1 MSFRPKFDKGLILKQ
16 HMLEALRDNPQ
27 DYIELMYA
35 DMGDGIISGLEIT
48 VPEDGK
54 FYISPGIIKI
64 NNEIFFST
72 KNESFKF
79 LEGANYVYLQILKE
93 EKTDG
98 TKYQIEFVQK
108 QQEENTLFEV
118 FRYVK
123 SAEMMNYKN
132 MQEVFLNP
140 MNRIDRSHVKQSLIG
155 GSTLHKMYFGMYADE
170 VLRNKNSGMGDIA
183 FGYQCLN
190 GISNIDVIKNYF
202 QTEDFTNES
211 VLALMKKRLLE
222 LASNRL
228 EEKVIEK
235 VQKEERKVSIS

>member
-27 DYIELMYA
+27 DYIGLMYA
-35 DMGDGIISGLEIT
+35 DMGDGIISGLDIT

-72 KNESFKF
+72 KNGSLKF

-98 TKYQIEFVQK
+98 TEYQIEFVQK
-108 QQEENTLFEV
+108 QQEEDTLFEV

-140 MNRIDRSHVKQSLIG
+140 MNRIDCSHVKQSLIG

-170 VLRNKNSGMGDIA
+170 VLRNKNSEMGDIA
-183 FGYQCLN
+183 FVYQCLN
-190 GISNIDVIKNYF
+190 GISNIEVIKNYF

-222 LASNRL
+222 LDSNRV
-228 EEKVIEK
+228 EEKVIKK
-235 VQKEERKVSIS
+235 VPKEERKMIIS